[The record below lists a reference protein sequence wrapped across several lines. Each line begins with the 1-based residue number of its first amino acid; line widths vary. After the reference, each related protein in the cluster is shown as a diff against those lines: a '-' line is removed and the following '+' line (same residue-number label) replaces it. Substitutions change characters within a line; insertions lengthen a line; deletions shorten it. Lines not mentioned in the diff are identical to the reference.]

1 MRKYRIKLTFTDI
14 DENLNT
20 KGIVSMSFD
29 VEACDTWTASHLGE
43 RLRRN
48 FLADHMTLSIVGEE

>member
-1 MRKYRIKLTFTDI
+1 MRHYQIKLIFTDI

-20 KGIVSMSFD
+20 RGIVSMMFD

-43 RLRRN
+43 RLRRS
-48 FLADHMTLSIVGEE
+48 FLADYMEVILKGKE